1 MTQNQRT
8 QLRKVINNLYNVQVT
23 LNAIMYLEPIA
34 DIEYEQIRDSFLQ
47 ICDVTEQL
55 NNV

>member
-34 DIEYEQIRDSFLQ
+34 DIEYETNKRFLFAN
-47 ICDVTEQL
+47 L
-55 NNV
+55 